1 MSAFFPVFVNAP
13 FREDTDD
20 LTLPQSTKHGPHG
33 PHIMGASVDW
43 YVVGY
48 LAEPSEVTAVIDLS
62 GGEENDRTIG
72 CGGQHHGIAV

>member
-20 LTLPQSTKHGPHG
+20 LTLPQGTKHGSHC
-33 PHIMGASVDW
+33 PHIMGASVDG

-48 LAEPSEVTAVIDLS
+48 LA
-62 GGEENDRTIG
+62 
-72 CGGQHHGIAV
+72 